1 MAVIDQPQTQPKKIS
16 TCRLRVYRYKRGD
29 GTPHY
34 DEFEVPV
41 GEHTTLL
48 DALCW
53 IQLHCDNS
61 LSLRYSCMHASCG
74 TCGVRIDGEEEL
86 ACVCSLAEH
95 GDEVTV
101 EPLANMPVLTDL
113 VIDMKPF
120 YGHFPDQRHL
130 IIRASE
136 LPQGAEPPEHD
147 VPFVRLE
154 ECIECGLCVS
164 ACPVAATE
172 LDYAGPAALSGA
184 QRLLEEPRGGDR
196 EDVLAW
202 ASKPDGAWRCHL
214 GFCCT
219 DVCPTDQ
226 HPSER
231 LMALRHELA
240 FGALHAELDSAVIHR
255 GKKEPTR

>member
-1 MAVIDQPQTQPKKIS
+1 MAVIEQPKTQS
-16 TCRLRVYRYKRGD
+16 QGTRTCRLRVYRYKRGD
-29 GTPHY
+29 GKEHF

-41 GEHTTLL
+41 DQHATLL
-48 DALCW
+48 DALRW
-53 IQLHCDNS
+53 IQRHLDPS

-74 TCGVRIDGEEEL
+74 TCGMRADGEETL

-101 EPLANMPVLTDL
+101 EPLANQPILTDL
-113 VIDMKPF
+113 VLDMKPF
-120 YGHFPDQRHL
+120 YARFYDEHP
-130 IIRASE
+130 IIRTSE
-136 LPQGAEPPEHD
+136 QPADAQPPQDTG
-147 VPFVRLE
+147 PFVRLE
-154 ECIECGLCVS
+154 DCIECGLCLS